1 MYDVNYKATQKNQT
15 LDSVDRMKTSI
26 NNKGILYSTR
36 NYRQYFV
43 IHHNGK
49 LYRECIDICITEFL
63 CYKSEINMTL

>member
-1 MYDVNYKATQKNQT
+1 MYDVNYKATQKNQP

-49 LYRECIDICITEFL
+49 
-63 CYKSEINMTL
+63 